1 MRKEN
6 GLVNWEHLENLLN
19 DKVYQSAKKILKEC
33 IEIENTF
40 DDIIK
45 KIKQK
50 QEDKNS
56 IYDVISG
63 IH

>member
-50 QEDKNS
+50 KLLRPYREQN
-56 IYDVISG
+56 IFQT
-63 IH
+63 

>member
-1 MRKEN
+1 MKKEN
-6 GLVNWEHLENLLN
+6 GLVNWEYMENLLN
-19 DKVYQSAKKILKEC
+19 DNVYQSSKKILKEC

-50 QEDKNS
+50 KEDKNS